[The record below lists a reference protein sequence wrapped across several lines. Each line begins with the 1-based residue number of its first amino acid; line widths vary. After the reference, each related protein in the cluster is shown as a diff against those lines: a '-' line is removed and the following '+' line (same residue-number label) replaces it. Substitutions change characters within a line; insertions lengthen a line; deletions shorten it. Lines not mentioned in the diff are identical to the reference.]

1 MRANPS
7 PIAPLPCAILRPV
20 LRPFRP
26 QDALRL
32 RSQQATG
39 TCFEI
44 ETTVLL
50 GRSPL
55 HDAVV
60 GCWPLGPRSLHTLVL
75 SAAESGAPE
84 GFVQLRPHRTGPE
97 ADLVFITPDLAGAQ
111 RAALAWHRLISDACQ
126 WLGARGIQRV
136 HVAVNED
143 DQLGLQIFRQLG
155 FTVTTN
161 DIVFRRPADRPMPP
175 APAMRTVPYSTVHQL
190 AVDGLVYRCLPDT
203 VRQARETTAGDWRT
217 YPLGGHAPA
226 LEPGRV
232 WLDGAD
238 RVLGA
243 WYLVRGRD
251 GCWLRAVADPQA
263 DATLLVQHALAAAG
277 AAGQPGLPIYA
288 AARGYE
294 PGLNLALRAGGFVPL
309 VGRFRLIKTMTVQ
322 VREPTWRE
330 GRAKERGAQ
339 AVPSHSVEPAA
350 AVPPGGRLIRRSE
363 IDLSPPGKR

>member
-1 MRANPS
+1 
-7 PIAPLPCAILRPV
+7 V

-32 RSQQATG
+32 RSQQTTG

-55 HDAVV
+55 HDALV
-60 GCWPLGPRSLHTLVL
+60 GCWPLGQRSLYTLVL
-75 SAAESGAPE
+75 NAAETGAPE
-84 GFVQLRPHRTGPE
+84 GFVQLRPHRAAPE
-97 ADLVFITPDLAGAQ
+97 ADLVFIAPDLAGAQ

-161 DIVFRRPADRPMPP
+161 DIVFRRPADRPLHTEVQ
-175 APAMRTVPYSTVHQL
+175 APTPTLRTVPYTSVHQL

-203 VRQARETTAGDWRT
+203 VRQAGETTVGDWRN
-217 YPLGGHAPA
+217 YPLGGHVPSA
-226 LEPGRV
+226 EPGWV

-243 WYLVRGRD
+243 WYMVRGRD

-263 DATLLVQHALAAAG
+263 DATALVQHALAAAG
-277 AAGQPGLPIYA
+277 ATGQPPLPIYT

-309 VGRFRLIKTMTVQ
+309 TGRFRLVKTMTVQ
-322 VREPTWRE
+322 VREPTWRAA
-330 GRAKERGAQ
+330 GAKERAAQ
-339 AVPSHSVEPAA
+339 AIPTHSVEPAA
-350 AVPPGGRLIRRSE
+350 AVPPNGHLMRRRE
-363 IDLSPPGKR
+363 TDPAPPGNP